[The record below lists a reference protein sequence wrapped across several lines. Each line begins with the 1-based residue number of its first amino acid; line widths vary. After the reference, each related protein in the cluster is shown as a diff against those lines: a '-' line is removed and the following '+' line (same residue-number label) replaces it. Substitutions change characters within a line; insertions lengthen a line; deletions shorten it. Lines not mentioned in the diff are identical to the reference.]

1 MDVFEKHFEMLRK
14 NEEIFKKY
22 SVKTENGLR
31 FSNNKEKDFYKNGKN
46 LLSIEVIEYF
56 LEVRSI
62 HYHNVI
68 NMKLKQYSFSE
79 WIVCLEENV
88 LLDYALPIFSRVLQE
103 YPMLCGMQ
111 CEWQVLYEITK
122 IKEDFWMVHKKWKE
136 YFIEILKRFCSNYTK
151 EELIDI
157 FSEEYFYQFETFIG
171 KEYI

>member
-1 MDVFEKHFEMLRK
+1 MDVFEKHFMMLKK

-22 SVKTENGLR
+22 SIKKENGIK
-31 FSNNKEKDFYKNGKN
+31 FSADKAKDFYKSGKN

-62 HYHNVI
+62 HYHNII
-68 NMKLKQYSFSE
+68 NLNLNQYSFPE

-122 IKEDFWMVHKKWKE
+122 INEDFWMIHQKWKE
-136 YFIEILKRFCSNYTK
+136 YFIDILNRFCSNYVM

-157 FSEEYFYQFETFIG
+157 FSEEYFFQFEKFMG
-171 KEYI
+171 KTI